1 MSRPTGNSPTD
12 GGELAPQGRV
22 NRGSVR
28 RGRYILRVK
37 ALFGSDDGRG
47 AVYVEFC
54 AVLKRY
60 KSRELDARGVER
72 AVSQLFKG
80 ATTKL

>member
-1 MSRPTGNSPTD
+1 
-12 GGELAPQGRV
+12 
-22 NRGSVR
+22 
-28 RGRYILRVK
+28 VK

-60 KSRELDARGVER
+60 QSRELDARGVER
-72 AVSQLFKG
+72 AVAQLFKG
-80 ATTKL
+80 ATTHCNRSSVAICVSHTQETDCLLTRIVQLRHPAL